1 MANVSSIGIGSG
13 VLTSDLIDQLVGAE
27 REPTEKRLDAKA
39 EAVTAELSL
48 FSKIQSAVTDLR
60 LPARTLSNSATFN
73 ELSVTSS
80 SSAFTAS
87 AGSSA
92 SAGSYTLEVSSLAKS
107 QSLSSAA
114 FADKDTTELG
124 EGKLAF
130 TIDGKT
136 TTITID
142 ATNNTL
148 EGIASEINSASG
160 LDASATIINNGN
172 GFQLVISGNKTGAS
186 NSIDISVTDDGD
198 GNNTDNLGL
207 SSLSYTAGAQNL
219 TQNQAASDAAFEFN
233 GIPITRSTN
242 TVDDLVEGL
251 TINLTGTNENSP
263 ATLKVARNE
272 DYVVEKVQEFI
283 EKYNALRE
291 LIVENSQIDPGN
303 PSAAGLLVGDS
314 TTRTITSQ
322 IRNILGRPI
331 AGLESDPIR
340 SLAEVGITT
349 SRETGNLIFNE
360 SEFRTQ
366 LQTNTESVIGIFA
379 DQGRA
384 SDSQVEFF
392 SAGQNTVPGS
402 YELNITQVATRASL
416 TGGSALAAST
426 VIDADNDELSISVDG
441 FSSATISLAAGTYTQ
456 TELAAEIQSKINSD
470 ATLSGIGASVTVS
483 VDGSGALSITSDRY
497 GSNSKLEITTVDTNT
512 TTALGLSV
520 ATAADGVDVAGTI
533 NGKAATGEGQIL
545 TGADGSDVE
554 GLSVRI
560 NGGQT
565 GNRGDISYIEGVG
578 ERLVDAITNFLSV
591 DGTITA
597 KNERL
602 NAELESIAESRARL
616 NERLLN
622 LETRLAKQFTAADI
636 LIARLNSTQDF
647 IKGQLEALAGIG
659 SKE

>member
-1 MANVSSIGIGSG
+1 M
-13 VLTSDLIDQLVGAE
+13 
-27 REPTEKRLDAKA
+27 
-39 EAVTAELSL
+39 
-48 FSKIQSAVTDLR
+48 
-60 LPARTLSNSATFN
+60 
-73 ELSVTSS
+73 TSS

>member
-27 REPTEKRLDAKA
+27 REPTEKRLDARQ

-60 LPARTLSNSATFN
+60 LPARTLSNPQTFN
-73 ELSVTSS
+73 ELSVSS
-80 SSAFTAS
+80 GSSAFNAT
-87 AGSSA
+87 AGSA
-92 SAGSYTLEVSSLAKS
+92 AAAGTYSLEVTTLAKS

-114 FADKDTTELG
+114 FSDKDTTALG

-136 TTITID
+136 TEITID

-148 EGIASEINSASG
+148 EGIASEINSTSG

-172 GFQLVISGNKTGAS
+172 GFQLVISGNKTGAA
-186 NSIDISVTDDGD
+186 NSIEIAVTDNSDAS
-198 GNNTDNLGL
+198 NTDNFGL
-207 SSLSYTAGAQNL
+207 SRLSYTAGAQRL
-219 TQNQAASDAAFEFN
+219 TQNQAATDAAFEFN

-251 TINLTGTNENSP
+251 TINLTGTNENAP
-263 ATLKVARNE
+263 ATLKIARND
-272 DYVVEKVQEFI
+272 DYVVEKVQEFV

-303 PSAAGLLVGDS
+303 PAGAGLLVGDS
-314 TTRTITSQ
+314 TTRAITSQ
-322 IRNILGRPI
+322 IRNILGRPV

-340 SLAEVGITT
+340 SLAEIGITT
-349 SRETGNLIFNE
+349 ARETGNLVFNE
-360 SEFRTQ
+360 SEFRSQ
-366 LQTNTESVIGIFA
+366 LQTNTNSVIGIFA

-384 SDSQVEFF
+384 SDGQVEFLN
-392 SAGQNTVPGS
+392 AGQNTKPGN
-402 YELNITQVATRASL
+402 YALNVTQVATRASL

-441 FSSATISLAAGTYTQ
+441 YSSATISLAAGSYTPAQ
-456 TELAAEIQSKINSD
+456 LAAEIQSKINAD
-470 ATLSGIGASVTVS
+470 TTLSGLGASVTVS
-483 VDGSGALSITSDRY
+483 IDAGGALSITSDRY
-497 GSNSKLEITTVDTNT
+497 GSNSKLEITSVDTNT
-512 TTALGLSV
+512 TAMLGLSV
-520 ATAADGVDVAGTI
+520 VAAADGVDVAGTI
-533 NGKAATGEGQIL
+533 NGKAATGDGQVL
-545 TGADGSDVE
+545 TGAVGTDVE
-554 GLSVRI
+554 GLAVQV
-560 NGGQT
+560 NGGLT
-565 GNRGDISYIEGVG
+565 GNRGNVSYIEGVG

-616 NERLLN
+616 NERLLS

-647 IKGQLEALAGIG
+647 IKGQLDALAGIG
-659 SKE
+659 KQE

>member
-1 MANVSSIGIGSG
+1 
-13 VLTSDLIDQLVGAE
+13 
-27 REPTEKRLDAKA
+27 
-39 EAVTAELSL
+39 
-48 FSKIQSAVTDLR
+48 
-60 LPARTLSNSATFN
+60 
-73 ELSVTSS
+73 
-80 SSAFTAS
+80 
-87 AGSSA
+87 
-92 SAGSYTLEVSSLAKS
+92 
-107 QSLSSAA
+107 
-114 FADKDTTELG
+114 
-124 EGKLAF
+124 
-130 TIDGKT
+130 
-136 TTITID
+136 
-142 ATNNTL
+142 
-148 EGIASEINSASG
+148 
-160 LDASATIINNGN
+160 
-172 GFQLVISGNKTGAS
+172 
-186 NSIDISVTDDGD
+186 
-198 GNNTDNLGL
+198 LGL

-402 YELNITQVATRASL
+402 YELNITQV
-416 TGGSALAAST
+416 
-426 VIDADNDELSISVDG
+426 
-441 FSSATISLAAGTYTQ
+441 
-456 TELAAEIQSKINSD
+456 
-470 ATLSGIGASVTVS
+470 
-483 VDGSGALSITSDRY
+483 
-497 GSNSKLEITTVDTNT
+497 
-512 TTALGLSV
+512 
-520 ATAADGVDVAGTI
+520 
-533 NGKAATGEGQIL
+533 
-545 TGADGSDVE
+545 
-554 GLSVRI
+554 
-560 NGGQT
+560 
-565 GNRGDISYIEGVG
+565 
-578 ERLVDAITNFLSV
+578 
-591 DGTITA
+591 
-597 KNERL
+597 
-602 NAELESIAESRARL
+602 
-616 NERLLN
+616 
-622 LETRLAKQFTAADI
+622 
-636 LIARLNSTQDF
+636 
-647 IKGQLEALAGIG
+647 
-659 SKE
+659 